1 MKQTLIAISIV
12 TLLTACSST
21 QGIKSVDS
29 GSVTAI
35 NNQKLSTNFK
45 RKGVKIEWECSW
57 GTGMLGL
64 TDAVCSKGDIKS
76 IEVIGYATS
85 NGNSENNRE
94 AAFKIAEM
102 NAKAKLRHFIHED
115 VYSTN
120 TIKTLTKNV
129 EKAND
134 KIKQRISNTEE
145 VSMSDDEANKDTNF
159 AVRENT
165 NDIVRGLTE
174 EVRTHAEGIL
184 RGVHIMDE
192 DIVDKQTVKVVIRW
206 DKDSDRASNIL
217 NSKFR

>member
-1 MKQTLIAISIV
+1 
-12 TLLTACSST
+12 
-21 QGIKSVDS
+21 
-29 GSVTAI
+29 
-35 NNQKLSTNFK
+35 
-45 RKGVKIEWECSW
+45 
-57 GTGMLGL
+57 
-64 TDAVCSKGDIKS
+64 
-76 IEVIGYATS
+76 
-85 NGNSENNRE
+85 
-94 AAFKIAEM
+94 M